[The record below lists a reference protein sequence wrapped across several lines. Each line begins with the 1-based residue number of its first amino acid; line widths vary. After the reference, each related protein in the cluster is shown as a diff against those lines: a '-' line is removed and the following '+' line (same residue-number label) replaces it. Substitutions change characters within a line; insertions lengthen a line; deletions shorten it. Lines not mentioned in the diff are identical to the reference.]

1 VENLGEALLSNKL
14 CAEGTAGTLRVAW
27 GHDGDAERA
36 RKGCRK
42 DVMGMLKGHD
52 GDAERT

>member
-1 VENLGEALLSNKL
+1 MENLGEALLSNKL

-36 RKGCRK
+36 RKGC
-42 DVMGMLKGHD
+42 
-52 GDAERT
+52 